1 MANQTGI
8 ALSIVAFL
16 PTGKSLDEQFAAL
29 TIVKA
34 AHESGDYGPL
44 LAAAKVENVKTEQKT
59 RRIPDAQLPGT
70 EPNMPPA
77 GDDKKDE
84 PGDDGRSPEQQSAG
98 LIADTDPDIPAFIKN
113 DSKKSKAA

>member
-8 ALSIVAFL
+8 AISIIAFL

-59 RRIPDAQLPGT
+59 RRIPDAQLPGVGG
-70 EPNMPPA
+70 PA
-77 GDDKKDE
+77 DPVDPASPGVAPDPDFAPVDPTYDD
-84 PGDDGRSPEQQSAG
+84 
-98 LIADTDPDIPAFIKN
+98 DIPAFIKA
-113 DSKKSKAA
+113 DGKKSKAA